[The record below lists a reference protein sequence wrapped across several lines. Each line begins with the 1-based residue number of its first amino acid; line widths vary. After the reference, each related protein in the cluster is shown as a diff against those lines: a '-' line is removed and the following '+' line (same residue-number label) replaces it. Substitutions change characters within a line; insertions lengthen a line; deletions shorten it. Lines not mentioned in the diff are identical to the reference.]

1 MNPLLHIAGAL
12 AISGDGAF
20 MAAIPPSAAHC
31 YILELVAG
39 NHIIQHAAVKPE
51 TPPEPSRGSDVQ
63 RTHCALSYSGNHV
76 AVAVSN
82 GYVWVFDR

>member
-1 MNPLLHIAGAL
+1 MSPLLHNAGAL

-20 MAAIPPSAAHC
+20 MAAIPPSATHC

-39 NHIIQHAAVKPE
+39 SHIIQHAAVKPE
-51 TPPEPSRGSDVQ
+51 TPPESSRGSDVQ
-63 RTHCALSYSGNHV
+63 HMHCALSYSGSHV
-76 AVAVSN
+76 AVAISN